1 MANQCPTLPPQC
13 GALAKATERVL
24 VIDASAA
31 VDLCLAPDGFD
42 DLSGEDLLAPP
53 LILSES
59 LSALHEMRWREEIPE
74 DMAALGLRRRE
85 AMPVRIEQPSDLSR
99 EAWRI
104 AEEFGWA
111 KTYDAEY
118 VALAKINGCRLV
130 TVDGRLRRGA
140 DRLGFVV
147 TPAEL

>member
-1 MANQCPTLPPQC
+1 
-13 GALAKATERVL
+13 VL

-31 VDLCLAPDGFD
+31 VDLCLSPDGFD
-42 DLSGEDLLAPP
+42 PLAGDELLAPP

-59 LSALHEMRWREEIPE
+59 LAALHEMRWRDEIPD
-74 DMAALGLRRRE
+74 DMATLALERRKG
-85 AMPVRIEQPSDLSR
+85 MPIRIDRPAELSD

-104 AEEFGWA
+104 ADEFGWA

-118 VALAKINGCRLV
+118 VALAKLNNCRLV

>member
-1 MANQCPTLPPQC
+1 
-13 GALAKATERVL
+13 VV
-24 VIDASAA
+24 VIDASIA
-31 VDLCLAPDGFD
+31 VDLCLADEGFAP
-42 DLSGEDLLAPP
+42 LASEELVAPP

-59 LSALHEMRWREEIPE
+59 LAVLHQLRWRGDIPE
-74 DMAALGLRRRE
+74 NVTHLALERRSE
-85 AMPVRIEQPSDLSR
+85 MPVRIEQPPALSA

-104 AEEFGWA
+104 ADDFGWA

-118 VALAKINGCRLV
+118 VALARLNECRLV
-130 TVDGRLRRGA
+130 TVDARLRRGA

>member
-1 MANQCPTLPPQC
+1 M
-13 GALAKATERVL
+13 
-24 VIDASAA
+24 
-31 VDLCLAPDGFD
+31 
-42 DLSGEDLLAPP
+42 APP

-59 LSALHEMRWREEIPE
+59 LAVLHQMRWRGDIPE
-74 DMAALGLRRRE
+74 DVTALALERRSE
-85 AMPVRIEQPSDLSR
+85 MPVRIEHPSALSA

-104 AEEFGWA
+104 ADDFGWA

-118 VALAKINGCRLV
+118 VALAKLNECRLV
-130 TVDGRLRRGA
+130 TVDARLRRGA

>member
-1 MANQCPTLPPQC
+1 M
-13 GALAKATERVL
+13 L

-31 VDLCLAPDGFD
+31 VDLCLSPNGFEA
-42 DLSGEDLLAPP
+42 LASEELLAPP

-59 LSALHEMRWREEIPE
+59 LAALHEMRWRDEIPE
-74 DMAALGLRRRE
+74 DMTTLALERRRE
-85 AMPVRIEQPSDLSR
+85 MPIQIEQPADLSD

-104 AEEFGWA
+104 ADEFGWA

-118 VALAKINGCRLV
+118 VALAKLSNCRLV

>member
-1 MANQCPTLPPQC
+1 
-13 GALAKATERVL
+13 VL
-24 VIDASAA
+24 VIDASTA
-31 VDLCLAPDGFD
+31 VDLCVADSGFD
-42 DLSGEDLLAPP
+42 ALSDEDLVAPP

-59 LSALHEMRWREEIPE
+59 LAALHEMRWRDEIDE
-74 DMAALGLRRRE
+74 DMAALGLERRRE
-85 AMPVRIEQPSDLSR
+85 MPIRIEHPSALAA

-104 AEEFGWA
+104 ADEFGWA

-118 VALAKINGCRLV
+118 VALARLLNCRLV
-130 TVDGRLRRGA
+130 TVDARLRRGA

>member
-1 MANQCPTLPPQC
+1 M
-13 GALAKATERVL
+13 L

-31 VDLCLAPDGFD
+31 VDLCLSPSGFEA
-42 DLSGEDLLAPP
+42 LASEELLAPP

-59 LSALHEMRWREEIPE
+59 LAALHEMRWRNEIPD
-74 DMAALGLRRRE
+74 DMATLGLERRRE
-85 AMPVRIEQPSDLSR
+85 MPIRIEQPSDLSD

-104 AEEFGWA
+104 ADEFGWA

-118 VALAKINGCRLV
+118 VALAKLSCCRLL

>member
-1 MANQCPTLPPQC
+1 MLRPRCS
-13 GALAKATERVL
+13 ALAKATSGVL
-24 VIDASAA
+24 VIGTSTA
-31 VDLCLAPDGFD
+31 VNLCLSPDGFD
-42 DLSGEDLLAPP
+42 ALSGEDLLAPP

-59 LSALHEMRWREEIPE
+59 LSVLHEMRGRDEIPD
-74 DMAALGLRRRE
+74 DMAALGLARYRE
-85 AMPVRIEQPSDLSR
+85 MPVRIKQSADLSA

-104 AEEFGWA
+104 ADEFGWA

-118 VALAKINGCRLV
+118 VALAKLNKCRLV

-140 DRLGFVV
+140 DRLGFVI

>member
-1 MANQCPTLPPQC
+1 M
-13 GALAKATERVL
+13 L

-31 VDLCLAPDGFD
+31 VDLCLSPNGFD
-42 DLSGEDLLAPP
+42 DFSGEDLLAPP

-74 DMAALGLRRRE
+74 DMAALGLERRE
-85 AMPVRIEQPSDLSR
+85 AMPVRIEKPSDLSR

-104 AEEFGWA
+104 ADEFGWA

-118 VALAKINGCRLV
+118 VALAKMNQCRLV